1 MRFRAHLL
9 KYSLKAIMR
18 SLFILVSAFVLS
30 ASAFIPGIFKC
41 AWAFEVESPGVDWTE
56 AYRSDDL
63 VIFTKDV
70 EEGRKVLAVSDIEAP
85 SPIIFKVLSDFGHY
99 RDFMP
104 YVTESRILEQKST
117 GETITYARIAPP
129 FVSERDYPLSV
140 RTFDGVASK
149 DGVFK
154 IEWTAAPDI
163 KPEVKGVVRVRLNQG
178 SWRGEPLDGGK
189 RTRLTYTLLT
199 NPGGLLPDFVLGL
212 SNTIAIPK
220 LFDSVRK
227 RSIEEMAARK

>member
-1 MRFRAHLL
+1 MQ
-9 KYSLKAIMR
+9 
-18 SLFILVSAFVLS
+18 VSAFVLA
-30 ASAFIPGIFKC
+30 ASAFIPAPFTC
-41 AWAFEVESPGVDWTE
+41 AWASEVESPGADWTE
-56 AYRSDDL
+56 AYRSGEL

-70 EEGRKVLAVSDIEAP
+70 EEGRKILAVSDMEAP
-85 SPIIFKVLSDFGHY
+85 PAIVFKVLSDFEHY
-99 RDFMP
+99 QDFMP
-104 YVTESRILEQKST
+104 YVTESRILEQKNA
-117 GETITYARIAPP
+117 GGTITYARIAPP

-140 RTFDGVASK
+140 RTIAGAASNG
-149 DGVFK
+149 GVFK

-163 KPEVKGVVRVRLNQG
+163 KPEVKGVVRVRLNEG

-199 NPGGLLPDFVLGL
+199 NPGGLIPDFVLDL

>member
-1 MRFRAHLL
+1 M
-9 KYSLKAIMR
+9 AIMKA
-18 SLFILVSAFVLS
+18 LFILVFAFILS
-30 ASAFIPGIFKC
+30 GSAFIPEVFKC
-41 AWAFEVESPGVDWTE
+41 AWALEVESLGDDWTE
-56 AYRSDDL
+56 AYRRDNL

-85 SPIIFKVLSDFGHY
+85 PPIVFKVLSDFEHY

-117 GETITYARIAPP
+117 GETVTYARIAPP

-140 RTFDGVASK
+140 RTFGGAASK
-149 DGVFK
+149 DGEFK

-163 KPEVKGVVRVRLNQG
+163 KPEVKGVVRVRLNEG
-178 SWRGEPLDGGK
+178 SWRGEPVDGGK

-199 NPGGLLPDFVLGL
+199 NPGGLLPDFVLDL

-220 LFDSVRK
+220 LFDSVRM